1 MFAKR
6 MQKFNPR
13 DFLKGKKEI
22 NSLSNEIF
30 NKELA
35 KAIESALQNGKVET
49 MPQAEFRNFDEF
61 KGQFEMVK
69 GNIGF
74 IKTPYKDVKV
84 SISYA
89 WKHFR
94 ENTYNTNRDN
104 IKGGFFKTFKDPLFI
119 VKQAREGQSSPSVYF
134 YKPFFDNDKKLM
146 NLFGI
151 GIVSVG
157 NIKFKTYYFDEQSNR
172 INQILN
178 GKDIRIIYVK

>member
-1 MFAKR
+1 
-6 MQKFNPR
+6 
-13 DFLKGKKEI
+13 
-22 NSLSNEIF
+22 
-30 NKELA
+30 
-35 KAIESALQNGKVET
+35 

-119 VKQAREGQSSPSVYF
+119 VEQAREGQSSPSVYF
-134 YKPFFDNDKKLM
+134 YKPFFDNDKKLI

-151 GIVSVG
+151 GIDSVG
-157 NIKFKTYYFDEQSNR
+157 NIDFKTYYFDKKENR
-172 INQILN
+172 LKEMLMSDKIKIVYMQENP
-178 GKDIRIIYVK
+178 